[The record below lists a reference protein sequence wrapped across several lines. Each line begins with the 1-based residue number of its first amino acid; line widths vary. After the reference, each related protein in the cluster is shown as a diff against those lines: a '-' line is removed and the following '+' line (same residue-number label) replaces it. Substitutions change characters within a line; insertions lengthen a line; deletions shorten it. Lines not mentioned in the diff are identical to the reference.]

1 MVMVMVTVT
10 PLQDPAGLV
19 DDCPK
24 LTNLH
29 RYVDYEIENYAVN
42 DDDDGDHDNVDDD
55 DDDDI
60 AMTTVM
66 VMGTLFTFAL
76 ILP

>member
-29 RYVDYEIENYAVN
+29 RYVDNEIENYAVN

-55 DDDDI
+55 DDDDNDDDDEEQPDQDDENDW
-60 AMTTVM
+60 
-66 VMGTLFTFAL
+66 G
-76 ILP
+76 